1 MKKDKKEIFVMKTI
15 AQLFGV
21 ALLAGAVLVSASGT
35 AFAKK
40 NWCQY
45 KAWDNAGNEVMGN
58 ATRKKVSSACKVAKR
73 RCVRRLE
80 RKQRKGKFGR
90 SKGCVKVVEA

>member
-1 MKKDKKEIFVMKTI
+1 MKAMV
-15 AQLFGV
+15 QLFGV
-21 ALLAGAVLVSASGT
+21 ALLAGAVLASASG
-35 AFAKK
+35 AAHAKK

-45 KAWDNAGNEVMGN
+45 MAWDNAGNEVIGN
-58 ATRKKVSSACKVAKR
+58 ATRKKESSACKVAKR

>member
-1 MKKDKKEIFVMKTI
+1 MKTTV
-15 AQLFGV
+15 QLFGV
-21 ALLAGAVLVSASGT
+21 ALLAATVLVSASG
-35 AFAKK
+35 AAHAKK

-58 ATRKKVSSACKVAKR
+58 AKRKKESSACKVAKR

-90 SKGCVKVVEA
+90 SKGCLKVVEA

>member
-1 MKKDKKEIFVMKTI
+1 MKAMV
-15 AQLFGV
+15 QLFGV
-21 ALLAGAVLVSASGT
+21 ALLAGAVLVSASGP
-35 AFAKK
+35 AHAKK
-40 NWCQY
+40 NVCQY
-45 KAWDNAGNEVMGN
+45 MAWDNSGNKVKGN
-58 ATRKKVSSACKVAKR
+58 AIRKKESSACKVAKR